1 MSHART
7 NIVPLHCMARRVVSF
22 IQSIATLPRNNNIGS
37 SCRCP
42 VYYGNYV
49 PVMTN
54 WRKCKE
60 LLVIIV
66 ALWYSYNL

>member
-54 WRKCKE
+54 W
-60 LLVIIV
+60 
-66 ALWYSYNL
+66 